1 MRTAGDSSKLNMRIP
16 VCFSQVPVVESRS
29 VARTATNMHGHEGR
43 EIKLMDAGEI
53 VECTAVGDE
62 AGLRGELPGPGER
75 CKGQMA
81 ETGLRMWRPAL
92 PLAEDS
98 PESPKMCRSLAGMEE
113 ATEPSGTGEG
123 GNREPP
129 QGTMAV
135 MLEAAVTAVDFSL
148 DRAGQLANQLE
159 ILRGRLAMSS
169 PETRACTLGVGTTAE
184 EGSESCA
191 MTRPRLSLSRLAMS
205 CALGSGPALPSTP
218 GMNQD
223 CCLEEGRPPPGA
235 REEGCGVV
243 HSLASHPAAARYD
256 DASGLGTL
264 RSLLPPSPA
273 PPEEGG
279 GSGVDETSLSELLEA
294 GEEAMQVLQRRVE
307 ALHTEREAWLV
318 EKGAL
323 ERAVTAAG
331 SGSGDAA
338 VNVML
343 DTVEEEVQRWMS
355 SAHLAVLSLEKEGKT
370 TSSEQIR
377 TALARW
383 RTLVVAGGGDLTG
396 SDTCDT
402 HSTTSCG
409 ESRCSPTG
417 FSRVA
422 YGGVEEVALVGGLA
436 SAAVRSTER
445 LEMAV
450 TQMETIRECC
460 ALALM
465 LSRQR
470 QQHLAFERDSAAAV
484 VAGGCAAEAREIACL
499 ECGLGGVEEAL
510 QALAAQSERLRVERW
525 RQEQAVCEG
534 ATELQC
540 LQQQMA
546 AALLWAAEAAH
557 S

>member
-29 VARTATNMHGHEGR
+29 VARAATNTRGHEGR
-43 EIKLMDAGEI
+43 EIKFMDAGGI
-53 VECTAVGDE
+53 VECNAGRDE
-62 AGLRGELPGPGER
+62 AGLRGEVPGPGES
-75 CKGQMA
+75 CMGKMA
-81 ETGLRMWRPAL
+81 ETGLGMWRPAL

-98 PESPKMCRSLAGMEE
+98 PKSPKICRSLAGMEE
-113 ATEPSGTGEG
+113 AIKLSDTGEG
-123 GNREPP
+123 GNEQPP
-129 QGTMAV
+129 QGTMV
-135 MLEAAVTAVDFSL
+135 LQAAVTAVDFSV

-159 ILRGRLAMSS
+159 ILRGRLVMSS

-184 EGSESCA
+184 EGPETCA
-191 MTRPRLSLSRLAMS
+191 MARPRLSLSRLAMS
-205 CALGSGPALPSTP
+205 SALGRGPALPSTP
-218 GMNQD
+218 GINQD
-223 CCLEEGRPPPGA
+223 CSLEDGGPSPGA
-235 REEGCGVV
+235 LEEGCGVAL
-243 HSLASHPAAARYD
+243 SLASHPAAARYD
-256 DASGLGTL
+256 DASGLRTL
-264 RSLLPPSPA
+264 RSLLPSSPA
-273 PPEEGG
+273 PPAEGG
-279 GSGVDETSLSELLEA
+279 GSGVDETTLSELLEA
-294 GEEAMQVLQRRVE
+294 GEEAMQVLQRRVQ
-307 ALHTEREAWLV
+307 ALQTEREAWLV
-318 EKGAL
+318 EKEAL

-343 DTVEEEVQRWMS
+343 DTVQEEVQRWMS
-355 SAHLAVLSLEKEGKT
+355 SAHLAVLSLEKEMKT

-383 RTLVVAGGGDLTG
+383 RTLIVAGDGDLTG

-402 HSTTSCG
+402 RSTTSGG
-409 ESRCSPTG
+409 ESRSSPSG

-422 YGGVEEVALVGGLA
+422 YGGVEGVALVGSPA

-484 VAGGCAAEAREIACL
+484 VAGRCAAEAREIACL

-510 QALAAQSERLRVERW
+510 QALAAQSERLRVERR

-546 AALLWAAEAAH
+546 ASLLWAAETARA
-557 S
+557 